1 MKMAAALFAVL
12 ALTLAG
18 CEEHRIHGG
27 EVVDKS
33 MTRPY
38 PTVIGTG
45 KVTTVLWHPAT
56 YRLCLKDSGFIETFY
71 VEADVYASVTV
82 GDTIKLDNE

>member
-1 MKMAAALFAVL
+1 MKIAAALFAVL
-12 ALTLAG
+12 ALTLTG

-27 EVVDKS
+27 VVVDKS

-38 PTVIGTG
+38 PSVIRTG

-56 YRLCLKDSGFIETFY
+56 YRLCLKDSGTIETFY

-82 GDTIKLDNE
+82 GDSIRFNNE